1 MVVPFRRQLYVYP
14 VPVAALSTTLPP
26 VQKDVAPAAVMDAV
40 GAAVTL
46 TVVPD
51 EVVEH
56 PLEVTTTV

>member
-1 MVVPFRRQLYVYP
+1 MVVPLRRQVYVYP

-26 VQKDVAPAAVMDAV
+26 EQKEVAPAAVMDAV
-40 GAAVTL
+40 GAAVTV